1 MTIDARQHH
10 PAAGRTRRSGRA
22 TLPRPQPGH
31 LRLVTPPVGGPGP
44 PGPPGPDTT
53 TRSPRRLGADE
64 WSPEQIRSELE
75 LFSRSAWGACLSE
88 AALAGLAGVLLSTSA
103 PSGFNGYSGIVLLN
117 RVLDPQSVALH
128 EGVSPEVLR
137 AVPTGLRAWVRF
149 NRRVS
154 SSADAILTLAL
165 LEHVDQLEPPWQ
177 AAVNRVVPGG

>member
-10 PAAGRTRRSGRA
+10 PAAGRTRRSGTA

-31 LRLVTPPVGGPGP
+31 LRLVTPPAGGPGP
-44 PGPPGPDTT
+44 PGPDT

-75 LFSRSAWGACLSE
+75 LFSRSAWGACLSA
-88 AALAGLAGVLLSTSA
+88 AALAGLAVVLLSPSA

-117 RVLDPQSVALH
+117 RVLDPRSAPLH
-128 EGVSPEVLR
+128 EGVAPEVLR

-177 AAVNRVVPGG
+177 AAVNRVAPAG

>member
-10 PAAGRTRRSGRA
+10 PAAGRTRRSGTA
-22 TLPRPQPGH
+22 TLPRPQPAH
-31 LRLVTPPVGGPGP
+31 LRLVTPPVGG

-75 LFSRSAWGACLSE
+75 LFSRSAWGACLSD
-88 AALAGLAGVLLSTSA
+88 AALAGLAVVLLSTSA

-117 RVLDPQSVALH
+117 RVLDPRSMALH
-128 EGVSPEVLR
+128 EGVAPEVLR

-165 LEHVDQLEPPWQ
+165 LEYVDQLEPPWQ
-177 AAVNRVVPGG
+177 AAVNRVAPEG